1 MNKALKNFVSECKD
15 KLWISSENENIIDIT
30 ITKELNNVL
39 FLQVLTESCDENNVS
54 RQVKHRNII
63 VHKETAYNYSRS
75 KLLKKIMKNI
85 NEESN
90 STNF

>member
-54 RQVKHRNII
+54 RQVKHRNIT